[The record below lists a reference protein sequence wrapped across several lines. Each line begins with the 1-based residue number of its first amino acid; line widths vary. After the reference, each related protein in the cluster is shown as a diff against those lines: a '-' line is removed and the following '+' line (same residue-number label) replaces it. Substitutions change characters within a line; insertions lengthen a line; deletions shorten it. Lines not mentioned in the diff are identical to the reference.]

1 MQRFL
6 ITGLLVVV
14 LLSACT
20 AQANE
25 LQKTEEGQSRVV
37 TVYKSPT

>member
-6 ITGLLVVV
+6 ILVLLAAV

-20 AQANE
+20 ATSNDQLVAD
-25 LQKTEEGQSRVV
+25 EGKSPVV